1 MKFLSLYSLTN
12 SWLTSDSTKLQKFT
26 WDYKCQLP
34 GNIRWHISLS
44 KIQQNLNFIQYTF
57 QWCISSHW
65 VHQTC
70 GRLMIF
76 WVRIESASWV
86 DKASFYLVQ
95 CPHQPHSLHQLA
107 AFLLGKCEHHE
118 TDVLLSSN
126 CINTK
131 VDQLMSLHRG
141 VSRHWSTVMYRNIK
155 KESLG

>member
-1 MKFLSLYSLTN
+1 MSLYSKTN
-12 SWLTSDSTKLQKFT
+12 SLLTYDSTKLQNVRFISVNFLERFNDTYLFPKFIKT
-26 WDYKCQLP
+26 WILI
-34 GNIRWHISLS
+34 NTHS
-44 KIQQNLNFIQYTF
+44 NVF
-57 QWCISSHW
+57 SHW
-65 VHQTC
+65 VHHTC
-70 GRLMIF
+70 SRMMIF